1 MQACVLNTML
11 PWKVPCSGGDF
22 TPYVMGNKNALSCG
36 LPHTHYFQGK
46 KNVVYH
52 VPDLIWQ
59 HL

>member
-36 LPHTHYFQGK
+36 LPHTHYFRGK
-46 KNVVYH
+46 KNFVYH
-52 VPDLIWQ
+52 VLDLI
-59 HL
+59 